1 MNNVTSI
8 TKRRKKPTAAATT
21 WPSEF
26 EAKNKD
32 VARQLRELAAF
43 LDSRHVPGPVIE
55 SLDSAVEA
63 LKQYREW
70 IVDSLTHRG
79 DT

>member
-8 TKRRKKPTAAATT
+8 TKRRRKPTATT

-32 VARQLRELAAF
+32 IARQLRELAAF

-55 SLDSAVEA
+55 SLDAAVDA

-70 IVDSLTHRG
+70 IVESLTHRG
-79 DT
+79 ER